1 MSWCFSGNSWNFF
14 STRLQHSSPPPFT
27 FVFVWPKSFPL
38 CPRVSMGLSVE
49 WTRKPLP
56 GGRSLAR
63 RVPRRPRHVRGHQ
76 PRNASRRP
84 RPSHCWIPLRPLW
97 IHPVNLSSFNIL
109 NFPPPLQPLLLPWAR
124 KRWYCGPSKWL
135 LSNFKQSPE
144 PNSSVKHCVTL
155 FPNRFQHSRLL
166 FPSEKSTLLWFVFEK
181 KNRIR
186 TKILC
191 GYFGRCER
199 SWLAFHALRI
209 VNVF

>member
-97 IHPVNLSSFNIL
+97 IHPVNLSSFQHFEFSPNPHSLFFCLEHENADIAVQANGFYRISNSL
-109 NFPPPLQPLLLPWAR
+109 R
-124 KRWYCGPSKWL
+124 SRTR
-135 LSNFKQSPE
+135 LSN
-144 PNSSVKHCVTL
+144 
-155 FPNRFQHSRLL
+155 
-166 FPSEKSTLLWFVFEK
+166 
-181 KNRIR
+181 I
-186 TKILC
+186 
-191 GYFGRCER
+191 
-199 SWLAFHALRI
+199 A
-209 VNVF
+209 